1 MAGAALR
8 AVASRRSPQYFGI
21 AMKASVRHFIS
32 PDVDI
37 DDFRPDDPENFSFL
51 LQALVG
57 PADSAGEESL
67 QFLVTT
73 PRSLAEA
80 VQSDGV
86 IFGRSLVIVDGPN
99 MPRILD
105 SVRRAIE
112 RLEAP
117 SWQLLAQQLTRLGV
131 YEFESEL

>member
-1 MAGAALR
+1 
-8 AVASRRSPQYFGI
+8 
-21 AMKASVRHFIS
+21 MKASVRHFIS
-32 PDVDI
+32 PDVDLE
-37 DDFRPDDPENFSFL
+37 DFRPDDPENFSFL

-57 PADSAGEESL
+57 PADSIGEESL

-73 PRSLAEA
+73 PRALEET
-80 VQSDGV
+80 VQADGV

-99 MPRILD
+99 MPRLLD

-117 SWQLLAQQLTRLGV
+117 SWELLAQQLTRLGI